1 MLTTASVEGLL
12 GEFDHTIELEADWQF
27 AIAYGLN
34 GVGMTR
40 FLELI
45 NAVVN
50 LDYNRLAASWFS
62 SLKLTDDAGRSL
74 LVSKVETVQSDEA
87 LEEDVAE
94 SVVYQLSDA
103 RSEELIYWPAPV
115 EDDIAIRRRVA
126 RLSPYVPVPGVA
138 DLWRDPS
145 DGELME
151 WGELRRRYGAPR
163 SRRFVHAGP
172 PPELQDF
179 LEKNTTYLIETQ
191 RLTNIPI
198 PTNRHRPDL
207 QSSPQWN
214 VDAYAGDLKQRI
226 ERSLADNSLASQRLD
241 RSFPKRIID
250 QHVEDALTEE
260 AIRREYQSQDERR
273 ERLVGIGLTSAGMD
287 VPLSEREL
295 APWQRAVLTTYLKD
309 NAEKLSTFD
318 DLLRRITLLEE
329 LVNARF
335 LRKRI
340 VINADD
346 GLTVESLTTGH
357 KVPPSGLSTG
367 EQHELVLMYNLL
379 FRVKPGALVLIDE
392 PEISLH
398 VTWQKNF
405 IADVS
410 RVAELRGFRFVVATH
425 SPQIIGSWWSRTREL
440 GPREDED

>member
-1 MLTTASVEGLL
+1 MLTTASVKGLL
-12 GEFDHTIELEADWQF
+12 GEFDHTIKLEADWQF

-34 GVGMTR
+34 GVGKTR

-50 LDYNRLAASWFS
+50 LNYDRLAASWFTT
-62 SLKLTDDAGRSL
+62 LKLTDDTGSSL
-74 LVSKVETVQSDEA
+74 FVSKIETIQSEEA
-87 LEEDVAE
+87 LDEDV
-94 SVVYQLSDA
+94 SGSIVYQFSDA
-103 RSEELIYWPAPV
+103 NRNESIEWAAPV
-115 EDDIAIRRRVA
+115 ADDIAIRKRVA

-138 DLWRDPS
+138 ELWRDPS
-145 DGELME
+145 DGELIE

-163 SRRFVHAGP
+163 NRRLVHAGP
-172 PPELQDF
+172 PAELQAF
-179 LEKNTTYLIETQ
+179 LDRNTTYLIETQ
-191 RLTNIPI
+191 RLTTIPI
-198 PTNRHRPDL
+198 PSNRHRPDV

-260 AIRREYQSQDERR
+260 AIRSEYQSQDERR

-287 VPLSEREL
+287 VPLPDRAL

-340 VINADD
+340 VINADN

-357 KVPPSGLSTG
+357 TLPPSGLSTG

-425 SPQIIGSWWSRTREL
+425 SPQIIGAWWSRTKEL
-440 GPREDED
+440 GPREDAE